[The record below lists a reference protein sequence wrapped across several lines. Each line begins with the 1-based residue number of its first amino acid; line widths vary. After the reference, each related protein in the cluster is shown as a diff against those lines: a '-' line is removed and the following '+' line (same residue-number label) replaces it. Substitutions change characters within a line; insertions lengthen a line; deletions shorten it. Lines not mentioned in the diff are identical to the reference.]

1 MNDMQD
7 KMRECF
13 FLIHEIISDNPDEL
27 NAMTVE
33 DFCYY
38 LLSES
43 QSDYNL

>member
-1 MNDMQD
+1 MQQ
-7 KMRECF
+7 KMIECF
-13 FLIHEIISDNPDEL
+13 HLIQEIISENPDDL

>member
-1 MNDMQD
+1 MQQ
-7 KMRECF
+7 KMIECF
-13 FLIHEIISDNPDEL
+13 HLIQEIIAANPDDL
-27 NAMTVE
+27 DAMTVE